1 MKRREVIT
9 FICGAA
15 AWPISARAQSKGRM
29 PKVGALMSLSEGNAD
44 SQKRIAAFRQGLV
57 DLGWNDGQNIKIE
70 YRWAGGKIDLIHEYS
85 KELVALA
92 PDLIVANST
101 PAIQAMKEMTSS
113 IPIVCALVN
122 DPVGLGFG
130 KSLSH
135 PGGNITGFTYINA
148 ELIGKW
154 ADLLK
159 DVTPD
164 FTQAAVMY
172 NPRTTPFYRN
182 FLSEIEATRKSA
194 TKDITTVSVE
204 SAVDIEMAINVLA
217 EKPGSGLIIGPD
229 PFTGV
234 AIKRIAQLA
243 AQKRLPAISVH
254 RQFALDGGLMA
265 YGPDTTDIFRRSTT
279 YVDRILKG
287 AKPAELPVQ
296 QPNKFDFVNLKTAQS
311 FGLTMPRIL
320 LSTADEVIE

>member
-1 MKRREVIT
+1 MGCMRMKRREFIT
-9 FICGAA
+9 LLGGAA
-15 AWPISARAQSKGRM
+15 AWPITARAQSKARM
-29 PKVGALMSLSEGNAD
+29 PKVGVLMSVAEGDAD
-44 SQKRIAAFRQGLV
+44 SQKRIAAFRQGLT
-57 DLGWNDGQNIKIE
+57 DLGWKDGQNIKIE
-70 YRWAGGKIDLIHEYS
+70 YRWAGGKIELIRQYS

-101 PAIQAMKEMTSS
+101 PAIQALKEMTGS
-113 IPIVCALVN
+113 IPIVCALVI
-122 DPVGLGFG
+122 DPVGLGFV

-135 PGGNITGFTYINA
+135 PGGSITGFTYINA

-154 ADLLK
+154 TDLLNE
-159 DVTPD
+159 VT
-164 FTQAAVMY
+164 A
-172 NPRTTPFYRN
+172 
-182 FLSEIEATRKSA
+182 I
-194 TKDITTVSVE
+194 SVE
-204 SAVDIEMAINVLA
+204 SDADIETAINVLA
-217 EKPGSGLIIGPD
+217 EKPGSGLILGPD

-234 AIKRIAQLA
+234 AVKRIAQLA

-265 YGPDTTDIFRRSTT
+265 YGPDTADIFRRSTS

-287 AKPAELPVQ
+287 EKPSDLPIQ
-296 QPNKFDFVNLKTAQS
+296 QPNKFDFIVNLKTAQS